1 MPIKRRAVKG
11 HKHKISAEAHEIF
24 TTPRGEQIAL
34 FPDGAGLICNPEL
47 ARALNLLEYVC
58 YPDMRVLAE
67 ELSAPLTLDLDN
79 HARPTEV
86 RK

>member
-11 HKHKISAEAHEIF
+11 RKHKISAEAREIF
-24 TTPRGEQIAL
+24 TTSRGEQITL

-47 ARALNLLEYVC
+47 AQALNLLEYVC

-67 ELSAPLTLDLDN
+67 ELSTPLTLDVDN